1 MPDGEEAAAMDE
13 ATGTSADPASSDAA
27 EGTSKAALDTVLDTA
42 DRPSAWARALP
53 PLIDQ
58 HSHGALHGELGL
70 GSFEA
75 HLAAAVGSGTAAPAG
90 TTFFDSWTGLAVR
103 RWCPPLLGLEAHC
116 APVRYLARRREL
128 GAYRAGRLLLRG
140 AGIGAFLLES
150 GSPGELTSADEL
162 AAAADGPVHEVIRL
176 EPLVEEVAGTSG
188 SVDSFIGNT
197 AEALYAAAQHATAF
211 AVGITFCD
219 ETPPDPREVRRA
231 ADRWLGGRTPRAR
244 PTDPAL
250 LQHLLWS
257 AVATGLPVQ
266 LHCADPQPLAGFLRA
281 TAGAGTDLVLLP
293 CRPHHRRAAQ
303 LAAAFAHVYAD
314 AGPRPGETLGEAP
327 FGKLLFS
334 TGARALP
341 ELYVTGARLFVRS
354 MARLAAEW
362 VADGFCTRPEAR
374 RIAALVAAGTARRV
388 YRLDAAASGTG

>member
-1 MPDGEEAAAMDE
+1 MDE
-13 ATGTSADPASSDAA
+13 ATGTSVDPAPSAA
-27 EGTSKAALDTVLDTA
+27 PADALDPALDPALGTR
-42 DRPSAWARALP
+42 DGPSTGRERLAREAWAGAMP

-58 HSHGALHGELGL
+58 HSHGTLHSELGL

-75 HLAAAVGSGTAAPAG
+75 HLSAAAGSGAAPAG
-90 TTFFDSWTGLAVR
+90 TTFFDSLTGLAVR

-128 GAYRAGRLLLRG
+128 GAYRAGLLLLRG
-140 AGIGAFLLES
+140 AGIGTFLLES
-150 GSPGELTSADEL
+150 GSPGELTSAAEL
-162 AAAADGPVHEVIRL
+162 AAAADSPVHEVIRL
-176 EPLVEEVAGTSG
+176 EPLAEEVADTSG

-197 AEALYAAAQHATAF
+197 AEALYAAAQHTTAF
-211 AVGITFCD
+211 ALGVAFCD

-244 PTDPAL
+244 PADPAL

-293 CRPHHRRAAQ
+293 GRPHHRRAAQ
-303 LAAAFAHVYAD
+303 LAATFPHVYAD

-341 ELYVTGARLFVRS
+341 ELYVTGARLFVRA

-362 VADGFCTRPEAR
+362 VADGVCTRPEAR

-388 YRLDAAASGTG
+388 YRLDAAASATG